1 MEAVTWGTCT
11 EEVIKGKFEVFPK
24 VIVFQ
29 RNRFKTRDS

>member
-11 EEVIKGKFEVFPK
+11 EEVIKDKFELFPK

-29 RNRFKTRDS
+29 QKSF